1 MRGEGGAWS
10 AGGKAWARDPTG
22 SSRERPRPRGPAPSR
37 HLLGKANLRDL
48 EGDSQALASLF
59 RLHGSFNLTT

>member
-37 HLLGKANLRDL
+37 HLLGKAI
-48 EGDSQALASLF
+48 
-59 RLHGSFNLTT
+59 